1 MWLVFG
7 INCVLLKGKLSEQM
21 YQSKLVLKLVII
33 SHFTC
38 ACLPA
43 ARLILKSF
51 VSSIRLS
58 CLQKGNKILLSHIFN
73 FWHWLLSKRCK
84 NAVSDHLLKTGTVRL
99 THYVGCQ
106 WKRGSSP
113 GPVTREVLHAIHH
126 TSANITSPQPYE
138 ISVPLSK
145 DSAIFHKYEAKYG
158 GKVIDGSLAQA
169 LLCILSYG

>member
-43 ARLILKSF
+43 AWLILKSF

-84 NAVSDHLLKTGTVRL
+84 NAVSDHLLKTGTVGL

-113 GPVTREVLHAIHH
+113 GPVTRGPPRNTSHAGQY
-126 TSANITSPQPYE
+126 TPALSPM
-138 ISVPLSK
+138 
-145 DSAIFHKYEAKYG
+145 KYQCRCQRTLPFFINMKPNMGVKWLMAH
-158 GKVIDGSLAQA
+158 
-169 LLCILSYG
+169 